1 MLRLQPKWVL
11 HFGTKPALLTPL
23 QSKWDQKAHGKFFR
37 PTYQSAKPYIIN
49 SHILGDHVMYEDL
62 SRRINFVEKV
72 HLCQL
77 NRTTPL
83 SYQNWL
89 KEMETTVGIVFS
101 NATVDISRFPP
112 PERIN
117 GVKNVRPNTAIV
129 LTHRDNA
136 RRITRRSRISCHI
149 TSLSLFDSAN
159 LFDFFR
165 FPSCDASVFNTR
177 NFCSSSCKNPLQLFG
192 LVGSTLKPNMAR
204 RK

>member
-1 MLRLQPKWVL
+1 
-11 HFGTKPALLTPL
+11 
-23 QSKWDQKAHGKFFR
+23 
-37 PTYQSAKPYIIN
+37 
-49 SHILGDHVMYEDL
+49 
-62 SRRINFVEKV
+62 
-72 HLCQL
+72 
-77 NRTTPL
+77 
-83 SYQNWL
+83 
-89 KEMETTVGIVFS
+89 METTVGIVFS
-101 NATVDISRFPP
+101 NATVDISRLPP

-149 TSLSLFDSAN
+149 TSLSLFAPAN

-204 RK
+204 RKKGMAFTRNRVCQGYKEVDPDCFAARNRINAAPGPPISCPIGPPKLKDCAQAFAKFLP